1 MEEEKE
7 RLGYYEDEIDLSEI
21 LSVLWGRKWLIAGI
35 CVIAVLL
42 AAGWSISNA
51 HSKTTTFIGLNF
63 SGIEKHKNPDG
74 SQFDMHDIIRPEV
87 LTNAATVIED
97 NELREIF
104 INKPRGFVSINPFIP
119 AEIKEKMAAME
130 RENKT
135 YIYLPTQFYLNFT
148 QSHPKGAFSPEERGE
163 ILLSVISTYKD
174 KFAEQYV
181 KQPLLAISPLDKPL
195 SNHDYLDTIGIL
207 NSSLGNYAS
216 FLEDRI
222 KEAGYYRSPK
232 TGKSFIDIK
241 ESLETIKDIDLK
253 KIDSIVTIS
262 HLTRQKDNLIQK
274 YQYRIKELERQRRK
288 KDAEARIA
296 QKLLQDA
303 WQRREKE
310 IPLNTQQGT
319 GPPSSVLLD
328 SSIIEKLSEKDYI
341 AFLLKRA
348 LDADVAAKNLG
359 VDKEYLEE
367 MLAAIKKTSAQGE
380 NPGVHIEYVEK
391 SLEEIRNQIVTLAN
405 NANDLNIEYLQNKY
419 SSAIQILQSPY
430 SYIDY
435 SKNPRLLVV
444 LSLIAGLILA
454 IFIAFFLEWLTTARN
469 KRDQGH
475 NP

>member
-1 MEEEKE
+1 MEENEKPE
-7 RLGYYEDEIDLSEI
+7 YYEDEIDLMEI
-21 LSVLWGRKWLIAGI
+21 LSVLWRRKWLIAGI
-35 CVIAVLL
+35 CVIAVILTT
-42 AAGWSISNA
+42 GWSISNA
-51 HSKTTTFIGLNF
+51 HSKTATLIQLNF
-63 SGIEKHKNPDG
+63 SGIEKHENPDG

-97 NELREIF
+97 KELREIF
-104 INKPRGFVSINPFIP
+104 MNKPRGFVSIDPFIP
-119 AEIKEKMAAME
+119 AEIKEKMATME

-174 KFAEQYV
+174 KFVEQYV
-181 KQPLLAISPLDKPL
+181 KQPLLAISPLDKSL

-207 NSSLGNYAS
+207 NSSLGNYVA

-222 KEAGYYRSPK
+222 KKAGYYRSPK

-253 KIDSIVTIS
+253 EIDSIVTIS
-262 HLTRQKDNLIQK
+262 HLTKYRDNLIQK
-274 YQYRIKELERQRRK
+274 YQYDINEIEKQRRK

-310 IPLNTQQGT
+310 IPLSTQKGT
-319 GPPSSVLLD
+319 GSPSSMLLD
-328 SSIIEKLSEKDYI
+328 SFIIEKLSEKEYVS
-341 AFLLKRA
+341 FLLKRA
-348 LDADVAAKNLG
+348 LEADVAAKNLG

-367 MLAAIKKTSAQGE
+367 TLAAIKKTSAQSE
-380 NPGVHIEYVEK
+380 DPGVHIKYVEK
-391 SLEEIRNQIVTLAN
+391 SLEKIRDQIVTLTN
-405 NANDLNIEYLQNKY
+405 NTNDLNIEYLQNKY
-419 SSAIQILQSPY
+419 SNAIQILQSPY

-454 IFIAFFLEWLTTARN
+454 IFIAFFLEWLTNARSR
-469 KRDQGH
+469 RDQEH